1 MILYQ
6 PIIPA
11 EGIAGWKFLQSTYDK
26 QFETFSKDPVLERES
41 DYFLENIGD
50 VKTAEDLI
58 KDSRLLGVAL
68 GAFGLDD
75 QLPMKALV
83 QKVLEEGS
91 SADDA
96 LANRLGDDRW
106 VAFTEAFGFGPGDSP
121 KTGSAEDMNNIVF
134 SNQTQSFEA
143 AVGEQNESMRIALF
157 AERELANIATD
168 VKEDGEPTSINTKWY
183 NVIGQPALQEMFQK
197 MFNLP
202 SSTLQLDIDRQLN
215 IFKERSERFLGTDDL
230 SVFADPERM
239 EELTNRYLAQAQ
251 LADFQDSQSSA
262 SNALMLLQQF

>member
-1 MILYQ
+1 
-6 PIIPA
+6 
-11 EGIAGWKFLQSTYDK
+11 
-26 QFETFSKDPVLERES
+26 
-41 DYFLENIGD
+41 
-50 VKTAEDLI
+50 
-58 KDSRLLGVAL
+58 
-68 GAFGLDD
+68 
-75 QLPMKALV
+75 
-83 QKVLEEGS
+83 
-91 SADDA
+91 
-96 LANRLGDDRW
+96 
-106 VAFTEAFGFGPGDSP
+106 
-121 KTGSAEDMNNIVF
+121 MNNIVF